1 MATLALECEGQLTP
15 WYARVPTD
23 SNCADAP
30 SRLVTDDLMR
40 LGVHQAALD
49 IEDCWERLL
58 LLEAKWGEEQ
68 AASTTP
74 V

>member
-1 MATLALECEGQLTP
+1 MIF
-15 WYARVPTD
+15 
-23 SNCADAP
+23 
-30 SRLVTDDLMR
+30 MR